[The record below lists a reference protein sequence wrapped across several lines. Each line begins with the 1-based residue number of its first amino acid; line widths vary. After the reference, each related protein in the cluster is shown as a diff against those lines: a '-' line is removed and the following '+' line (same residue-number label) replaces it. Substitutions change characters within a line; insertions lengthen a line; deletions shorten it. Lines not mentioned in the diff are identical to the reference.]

1 MKSKIVKLFAIVV
14 FLMPAL
20 LPAQTTIDNL
30 YEKYAGQ
37 KGFTSINIS
46 PEMFKMLASLD
57 SGDKAEV
64 DEEEQMLS
72 QLTGLK
78 MLIYEPGDGVKNDFT
93 NEVKS
98 TIQMKDYSELMSVD
112 SEDETVK
119 FLVKKAPN
127 NKFSEML
134 MIVLSND
141 ETLVM
146 SMTGNL
152 DMATISSISKSLDI
166 QGMDKLEEL
175 DKNK

>member
-1 MKSKIVKLFAIVV
+1 MKSQIFKLIAILV
-14 FLMPAL
+14 FLMPAML
-20 LPAQTTIDNL
+20 QAQTTIDKL
-30 YEKYAGQ
+30 YEKYAGK

-46 PEMFKMLASLD
+46 PEMFKMLAALD
-57 SGDKAEV
+57 SDNDSSELNN
-64 DEEEQMLS
+64 EEQMLS

-78 MLIYEPGDGVKNDFT
+78 MLIYEPGDEAKVDFA

-98 TIQMKDYSELMSVD
+98 SIQMKDYSELMSVD

-127 NKFSEML
+127 NRFSEML
-134 MIVLSND
+134 MVVLSDN

-166 QGMDKLEEL
+166 QGMDKLDEL
-175 DKNK
+175 DKK

>member
-1 MKSKIVKLFAIVV
+1 MKSQIVKLIAIVV
-14 FLMPAL
+14 FLLPAML
-20 LPAQTTIDNL
+20 QAQTTIDKL

-46 PEMFKMLASLD
+46 PEMFKMLAALD
-57 SGDKAEV
+57 TDNDSAEL
-64 DEEEQMLS
+64 DNEEQMLS
-72 QLTGLK
+72 KLSGLK
-78 MLIYEPGDGVKNDFT
+78 MLIYEPGDGPKVDFA

-98 TIQMKDYSELMSVD
+98 TIKMKDYSELMSVD

-127 NKFSEML
+127 NRFSEML
-134 MIVLSND
+134 MIVLSSD

-166 QGMDKLEEL
+166 QGMDKLDEL
-175 DKNK
+175 DKK